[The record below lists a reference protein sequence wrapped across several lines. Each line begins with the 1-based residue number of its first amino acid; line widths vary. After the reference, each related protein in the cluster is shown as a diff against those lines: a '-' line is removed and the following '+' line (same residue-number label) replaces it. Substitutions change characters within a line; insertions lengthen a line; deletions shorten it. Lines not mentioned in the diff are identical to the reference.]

1 MNEARG
7 IENLAGRDRALAL
20 HKAGRIVEAIDAY
33 ETILRAEPAN
43 ADILGLLSVAQLRL
57 GQEKK
62 GLASWRKSL
71 ALEKTVPG
79 RLRNIANFLLA
90 MQQMDEVRS
99 LQPGYEGLTTD
110 FLDGLEIPDWPQDLP
125 LDKAGRSVIV
135 ALAQCLVDFNH
146 RKEALR
152 LLDSALAGLSGDP
165 DFLAVAIPVMLEAGD
180 AEKALALLQPLTAE
194 SQRDNGALL
203 IAHAAAAAAME
214 RAEEAQALSRRAR
227 EAVPVYLSRKMP
239 NQRMLIG
246 VLSPEPKIITRA
258 FTPFVFHFN
267 AATPATLVSKMNDEF
282 RFLSIFPQSQSTA
295 GALAALPRPQIIINN
310 WVNAEVLT
318 KPDTLDFI
326 SAYADSFGVP
336 VINHPRRA
344 AVTTRQH
351 NAERLAG
358 IPNVIVPRV
367 LRIINEPEKRGLVV
381 RVVEEKVGF
390 PVIIR
395 NTFGQ
400 KGWETAKIETAAELS
415 AYLANAQDPQL
426 YAIEYFHNTIAEGA
440 HRKIRAAVIGGELFV
455 LHVHFGAQWNVHRA
469 EDRRGLTAFDTGGTA
484 TAFAQEIL
492 KRPEAALGKPAMEAL
507 REIRNRTPLD
517 IYGIDFNLMPDG
529 RILFFEANAA
539 MHISMREREDL
550 PETRLAMRKAYRRLF
565 ENPPPGPSAAANAP
579 EVS

>member
-1 MNEARG
+1 MNEVRSN
-7 IENLAGRDRALAL
+7 ENLASRDRALAL

-43 ADILGLLSVAQLRL
+43 ADILGLLSIAQLRL
-57 GQEKK
+57 GQEKN
-62 GLASWRKSL
+62 GLATWRKSL
-71 ALEKTVPG
+71 ALETTVAG

-90 MQQMDEVRS
+90 MQQMDEVDS
-99 LQPGYEGLTTD
+99 LQPGYQPLAMD
-110 FLDGLEIPDWPQDLP
+110 FLDGLVIPDWPEGAPPDRNCQ
-125 LDKAGRSVIV
+125 SVIV
-135 ALAQCLVDFNH
+135 ALARCLVDFD
-146 RKEALR
+146 RKEAALR
-152 LLDSALAGLSGDP
+152 LLDSVRATLSEAP
-165 DFLAVAIPVMLEAGD
+165 EFLAAAIPVMLAAGD
-180 AEKALALLQPLTAE
+180 ARRALELLQPLTSGAR
-194 SQRDNGALL
+194 QDDGALL
-203 IAHAAAAAAME
+203 IAHAAAALAAEHM
-214 RAEEAQALSRRAR
+214 EEAEALTQRAR
-227 EAVPVYLSRKMP
+227 EAVPVYLTRKMP

-246 VLSPEPKIITRA
+246 VLNPASGLIAEA
-258 FTPFVFHFN
+258 FTPFTLHFHTN
-267 AATPATLVSKMNDEF
+267 TPATLAKKLNDEF

-295 GALAALPRPQIIINN
+295 KALATLPRPQLIINN
-310 WVNAEVLT
+310 WVNAESLT
-318 KPDTLDFI
+318 KADVLDFI
-326 SAYADSFGVP
+326 SEYADSFGVP

-344 AVTTRQH
+344 ALTTRQH

-367 LRIINEPEKRGLVV
+367 LRIINGPKKRDLVV
-381 RVVEEKVGF
+381 RVIEDKVGF

-400 KGWETAKIETAAELS
+400 KGWETAKIETPAELS
-415 AYLANAQDPQL
+415 SYLAGVDNPQL
-426 YAIEYFHNTIAEGA
+426 YAIEYVHNTIAEGA

-484 TAFAQEIL
+484 MAFAQEIL
-492 KRPEAALGKPAMEAL
+492 KRPEVALGKPAMEAL

-579 EVS
+579 QVS